1 MKHTLTMKQ
10 TYLISIPL
18 LLTAKLSL
26 CSAVEKICS
35 DPAGWPKAELRVAG
49 VFGDHMVLQLEIAV
63 PVWGWAASGETV
75 RVTFAGQEKSAT
87 ADADGKWIVR
97 LEPMKASPQPRD
109 LTVAGT
115 RSGESITYTDVV
127 VGEVWVL
134 GGQSNMGWGLERST
148 GGDEAIK
155 CANYPW
161 LRYFSQGRQ
170 HSDSPASDVVKGAKW
185 QTCTPNTAGAISGVG
200 FFFALT
206 LHASKEVPIGLI
218 HTAVSSTYGESW
230 ISRAVLEADPFFAY
244 SLEAYAKAL
253 TDYPA
258 KAEEWNQKK
267 AEYAQLVEE
276 AKKAGKP
283 APVKSD
289 FVEYGPMSP
298 THFRRPGALY
308 HGRVCPI
315 QPYAIRGM
323 IWYQG
328 EGDAQI
334 KLAERYFTLLS
345 TLARCWRAD
354 WKQGDFP
361 ILIVQLPRYDYDNP
375 WSSYP
380 LLREAQLR
388 GSQKIPNAGLVVTI
402 DEGGSNIHPPNKQ
415 PVGERLAR
423 LARDMVYGEAI
434 EGTGPLYESMEIKDG
449 NIILRF
455 SHVAGNLRRRLGD
468 LRGFM
473 ACGADKVFHP
483 ALAEITGKNT
493 VRVTCADVA
502 APVAVRYAW
511 APAPDCNLVNS
522 DGLPASPFRTDD
534 FDTGHYLP
542 RETNNN
548 KR

>member
-1 MKHTLTMKQ
+1 LKTSL
-10 TYLISIPL
+10 P
-18 LLTAKLSL
+18 LLTALL
-26 CSAVEKICS
+26 LAPLTALHAAEPQ
-35 DPAGWPKAELRVAG
+35 PAQQPPAASVTVTELRVAG
-49 VFGDHMVLQLEIAV
+49 VFGDHMVLQQEIAV
-63 PVWGWAASGETV
+63 PVWGWAAPGETV
-75 RVTFAGQEKSAT
+75 RVTFAGQEKSTT

-97 LEPMKASPQPRD
+97 LEPMKASTQPSN

-134 GGQSNMGWGLERST
+134 GGQSNMGWGLKRST

-161 LRYFSQGRQ
+161 LRYFSQHEMQ
-170 HSDSPASDVVKGAKW
+170 HSDSPSSDVVKGAKW
-185 QTCTPNTAGAISGVG
+185 QTCTTNTAGAIYGVG

-206 LHASKEVPIGLI
+206 LHANKEVPIGLI
-218 HTAVSSTYGESW
+218 HTAVGSTSGESW
-230 ISRAVLEADPFFAY
+230 ISRAALEADPFFAD

-253 TDYPA
+253 NDYPA
-258 KAEEWNQKK
+258 KAEKWNQKK
-267 AEYAQLVEE
+267 AEYAQLVEA
-276 AKKAGKP
+276 AKKAGKSP
-283 APVKSD
+283 PVKPD
-289 FVEYGPMSP
+289 FVDNGPMGPS
-298 THFRRPGALY
+298 HIRRPGALY

-328 EGDAQI
+328 EGDSQI
-334 KLAERYFTLLS
+334 KRAERYFPLLS

-361 ILIVQLPRYDYDNP
+361 ILIVQLPRYDYISP
-375 WSSYP
+375 WTSYP
-380 LLREAQLR
+380 LVREAQMR
-388 GSQKIPNAGLVVTI
+388 GSLKIPNAGLVITI

-423 LARDMVYGEAI
+423 LARAMVYGEAI
-434 EGTGPLYESMEIKDG
+434 EGTGPLYESMEIKDDG
-449 NIILRF
+449 SVILHF
-455 SHVAGNLRRRLGD
+455 SHVADNLRSRVGD
-468 LRGFM
+468 LLGFT

-502 APVAVRYAW
+502 VPVAVRYAW